1 MKEIYLAEIEVAA
14 KLGSKAER
22 FQYFTSILR
31 SMLQAAAIFSFEIV
45 NRLTPASEDDPR
57 LGQLIQRFHQ
67 PSDGL
72 PLEALDVLIPIIRSY
87 VSKTFMNG
95 WFEKGFTS
103 SDGQALAVDLL
114 KFVEF
119 RNKRPA
125 HGVLDQNDI
134 DTWCEK
140 LESLTNNCLKVF
152 SPHLPK
158 SERDGGLRTN
168 VGDAQLVV
176 ETPLICNGAALV
188 INKITCRKGIW
199 RMHCQYL
206 SWINAAELT
215 LDIGEYNLF
224 SSTKKPNEKFT
235 VSDIFFD
242 SGKESVINNIP
253 VRQTNTFVG
262 RTKEIKKLEVW
273 LDDIEDSRY
282 CLIYG
287 DGGFGKT
294 TLALEF
300 FNRLLDGTLGRPKHL
315 PTLISYYTAKKTKWT
330 EDGLTHFKGISDA
343 MEDSVREL
351 LYFIY
356 PVLEKEWHTK
366 DGVALID
373 KIAGEFSTLGLTRN
387 DILLILDNTET
398 LATSA
403 KQVEEL
409 SEFLALVGK
418 KIGRVVVTSRRREF
432 LPATPIAIDALGED
446 EAASLILKLA
456 EEYGAKSIV
465 QAGESR
471 RRNACKQLSYKP
483 LLIDTLVKYIARS
496 SSGIQ
501 DGLDQILKKTSD
513 ELLEFLYEDA
523 WLRINELAR
532 EVFLVI
538 IGVTNPIDGRCVGEA
553 CREIGIQ
560 HTEFQSSLDETY
572 FATITDRGENY
583 DLEIADLAKEFFRK
597 KLKKYSTDDID
608 RLSAIASKIDKQVS
622 DRQRAEQEYKL
633 DRVADA
639 YRSSLAKAAK
649 VATLKGDFQ
658 GAKENFELAILEEP
672 MNAALRERYASFLMR
687 ECQAPLEA
695 RPVAEKATELDPK
708 SADAAFTLG
717 LICYRLDDI
726 KEGDKAIEVARDNGK
741 HDALCALRKAIAR
754 YHSARRAPYA
764 RETNRFLKEAEF
776 FLEFYLKHA
785 DTKDMYYRKNKEE
798 AYRYLELVRSLRA
811 SINRRDFLSQDA
823 AGAAS

>member
-1 MKEIYLAEIEVAA
+1 MKNIYTEEIEVAGD
-14 KLGSKAER
+14 LPSKAER
-22 FQYFTSILR
+22 FQHFTSILR
-31 SMLQAAAIFSFEIV
+31 SMLQAATVCCFDIV
-45 NRLTPASEDDPR
+45 IRMTPAGDDDPR
-57 LGQLIQRFHQ
+57 VADLIQRFHQ

-72 PLEALDVLIPIIRSY
+72 PVEALDILVPIIRSY
-87 VSKTFMNG
+87 VSKTFMTG
-95 WFEKGFTS
+95 WFEKGIIS
-103 SDGQALAVDLL
+103 SDSETLASALL

-125 HGVLDQNDI
+125 HGVLDQKDI
-134 DTWCEK
+134 EVWCEK
-140 LESLTNNCLKVF
+140 LRQLANDCLLVF
-152 SPHLPK
+152 SPHLPINEPNG
-158 SERDGGLRTN
+158 SSQIN
-168 VGDAQLVV
+168 VGDTQISLEIPLVFNNSAV
-176 ETPLICNGAALV
+176 V

-199 RMHCQYL
+199 RMYCQCL
-206 SWINAAELT
+206 SWKNASELT
-215 LDIGEYNLF
+215 LDIGEHNLF
-224 SSTKKPNEKFT
+224 SSTRKPTDKFRA
-235 VSDIFFD
+235 SDIIFD
-242 SGKESVINNIP
+242 SGNASVIHNIP
-253 VRQTNTFVG
+253 IRQTNTFVG
-262 RTKEIKKLEVW
+262 RMKEIKKLEDW

-300 FNRLLDGTLGRPKHL
+300 FNRLLDGNLHKPKYI

-356 PVLEKEWHTK
+356 PVLGKEWYK
-366 DGVALID
+366 ASGSSLID
-373 KIAGEFSTLGLTRN
+373 KIAGEISSLGLTRN

-409 SEFLALVGK
+409 SEFLTLVGK
-418 KIGRVVVTSRRREF
+418 KIGRVVITSRRREF
-432 LPATPIAIDALGED
+432 LPATPVPIDALAED
-446 EAASLILKLA
+446 ESASLMLKLA

-465 QAGESR
+465 QAGEAR
-471 RRNACKQLSYKP
+471 RRSACKQLSYKP
-483 LLIDTLVKYIARS
+483 LLINTLVKYIARS

-532 EVFLVI
+532 EVFMVI
-538 IGVTNPIDGRCVGEA
+538 INVTNPIDGRCVGDA

-597 KLKKYSTDDID
+597 KLKKYLSNDIG
-608 RLSAIASKIDKQVS
+608 RLAAIALKVDKQAS
-622 DRQRAEQEYKL
+622 DRHKAEEEYKL

-639 YRSSLAKAAK
+639 YRSPIAKAAK
-649 VATLKGDFQ
+649 VFALKGDLKS
-658 GAKENFELAILEEP
+658 AKEYFELAILDEP
-672 MNAALRERYASFLMR
+672 MNSALRERYASFLMR
-687 ECQAPLEA
+687 DLQSPIDAK
-695 RPVAEKATELDPK
+695 PVAEKAMELDPK
-708 SADAAFTLG
+708 NADAAFTLA
-717 LICYRLDDI
+717 LICYRLDKI
-726 KEGDKAIEVARDNGK
+726 KDGDKAIEVARQNGK
-741 HDALCALRKAIAR
+741 YDALCALQKAIAR
-754 YHSARRAPYA
+754 YHSARRTPYA
-764 RETNRFLKEAEF
+764 KDTNQFLKEAEF
-776 FLEFYLKHA
+776 FLEYFLKHG
-785 DTKDMYYRKNKEE
+785 DPMDMYYRKNKEE
-798 AYRYLELVRSLRA
+798 TYKYLELVRTLRA
-811 SINRRDFLSQDA
+811 GINRRDFQSQSA
-823 AGAAS
+823 AGLPS

>member
-1 MKEIYLAEIEVAA
+1 MLNIYLTEIEVA
-14 KLGSKAER
+14 KNLSSEAER

-31 SMLQAAAIFSFEIV
+31 SMLQAAAVCSFEIV
-45 NRLTPASEDDPR
+45 IRMTPASDADSR
-57 LGQLIQRFHQ
+57 VVDLIQRFHQ

-72 PLEALDVLIPIIRSY
+72 PIEALDILIPIVRSY
-87 VSKTFMNG
+87 VSKTFMTG
-95 WFEKGFTS
+95 WFEKGIISSS
-103 SDGQALAVDLL
+103 SDTLASALL

-119 RNKRPA
+119 RNRRPA

-134 DTWCEK
+134 AVWCEN
-140 LESLTNNCLKVF
+140 LRLLAIDCLQVF
-152 SPHLPK
+152 SQHLPK
-158 SERDGGLRTN
+158 VKKSGALQIG
-168 VGDAQLVV
+168 VGDNQITL
-176 ETPLICNGAALV
+176 ETPIVCNDSAVV
-188 INKITCRKGIW
+188 INKIICRKGIW
-199 RMHCQYL
+199 RMYCQCL
-206 SWINAAELT
+206 SWQNATDLT
-215 LDIGEYNLF
+215 LDIGEHNLF
-224 SSTKKPNEKFT
+224 SSTRKPTDKFT
-235 VSDIFFD
+235 LSEISFD
-242 SGKESVINNIP
+242 SKRISIFNNIP
-253 VRQTNTFVG
+253 IRQTNIFVG
-262 RTKEIKKLEVW
+262 RTKEIRKLETW

-300 FNRLLDGTLGRPKHL
+300 FNRLLDGNLNQPKHT

-356 PVLEKEWHTK
+356 PVLGKEWYK
-366 DGVALID
+366 ASGSSLID
-373 KIAGEFSTLGLTRN
+373 KIAGEMSSLGLARN

-409 SEFLALVGK
+409 SEFITLVGK

-432 LPATPIAIDALGED
+432 LPAIPVPIDALAEE
-446 EAASLILKLA
+446 EAASLMLTLA
-456 EEYGAKSIV
+456 EEYGAKSIL

-471 RRNACKQLSYKP
+471 RRSACKQLSYKP

-501 DGLDQILKKTSD
+501 EGLDQILKKTSD

-532 EVFLVI
+532 EVFMVI
-538 IGVTNPIDGRCVGEA
+538 VNVTNPVDGQCIGDA
-553 CREIGIQ
+553 CREVGIQ
-560 HTEFQSSLDETY
+560 HTEFQASLDETY

-597 KLKKYSTDDID
+597 KLKKYASHEID
-608 RLSAIASKIDKQVS
+608 RLAAIVSKIDKQAS
-622 DRQRAEQEYKL
+622 DRHRAEEEYKL

-639 YRSSLAKAAK
+639 YRSPMAKAAK
-649 VATLKGDFQ
+649 VSALKGNLKD
-658 GAKENFELAILEEP
+658 AKDYFELAILEEP
-672 MNAALRERYASFLMR
+672 MNSSLRERYASFLMR
-687 ECQAPLEA
+687 DLQLPLDAKPIAEEA
-695 RPVAEKATELDPK
+695 LELDPK
-708 SADAAFTLG
+708 SADAAFTLA
-717 LICYRLDDI
+717 LICYRLDKI
-726 KEGDKAIEVARDNGK
+726 KDGDKAIEVARKNGK
-741 HDALCALRKAIAR
+741 YDALCALQQAIAR

-764 RETNRFLKEAEF
+764 KDTIQFLKDAEL
-776 FLEFYLKHA
+776 FLEYFLKNG
-785 DTKDMYYRKNKEE
+785 DPLDMYFKKNKEE
-798 AYRYLELVRSLRA
+798 TYRYLGLVRALRA
-811 SINRRDFLSQDA
+811 SINRRDFQSQSA
-823 AGAAS
+823 AGFSG